1 MPRPEQR
8 RPPLRLL
15 RPLESS
21 QASRPW
27 TGAMTI
33 WALPSA
39 ETTTAVGPTRH
50 PVPPPVIGAVA
61 TTIGI
66 AVARV
71 GEPERPPVRR
81 AGAGAQRPHH
91 KQVRL
96 LRGAAKRVQNP
107 TAGAVTPV
115 LLQHPPPRPPL
126 RPAPTTAAGPI
137 RALKTVGV
145 EVPEL
150 VVKVPRPKSNRTDGW
165 AVGEDTTPGLG
176 PVRPVPRVRAG

>member
-66 AVARV
+66 AAASVQQPQPPQVRKAGAVVQRLLHS
-71 GEPERPPVRR
+71 PVRVL
-81 AGAGAQRPHH
+81 P
-91 KQVRL
+91 
-96 LRGAAKRVQNP
+96 GAAKRVLNP
-107 TAGAVTPV
+107 TAGAVSQPP
-115 LLQHPPPRPPL
+115 LRPLPPRPPL